1 MLAGWQYVAMAIPP
15 ALQERD
21 EGVSGWR
28 ESARMLTKWPRQ
40 LGQRIYMNRIACL
53 SAIVSLSFVLAAC
66 SPATPKPS
74 TGAPSATAPSTPAA
88 VAAASATP
96 DLCSPENLPNSAKI
110 VNNFVRQFDVYAV
123 LAQTTKTQPQ
133 LGQAITA
140 MQAIRQNANAYVV
153 PPCLTDLRRY
163 ALLYMDSV
171 IQTMLAFQVKPQVE
185 TLNAGIQQ
193 ARDYNDQYA
202 AELARLLG
210 VTVEPNVTPGTP
222 VAAQPGETTTPLVV
236 TILNPGPNALNLHV
250 SPSLTSQAIGVLDAN
265 LSATA
270 LGKSSNGEW
279 IEVQVPNQP
288 GKTAW
293 VYASLVQF
301 TSGDQGVLAVATP

>member
-1 MLAGWQYVAMAIPP
+1 
-15 ALQERD
+15 
-21 EGVSGWR
+21 
-28 ESARMLTKWPRQ
+28 
-40 LGQRIYMNRIACL
+40 MNRIACL
-53 SAIVSLSFVLAAC
+53 SAILSLSILLTAC

-74 TGAPSATAPSTPAA
+74 TSSPTVASASAPSAAA
-88 VAAASATP
+88 ASVASATP
-96 DLCSPENLPNSAKI
+96 DLCSPENLPNSARI

-140 MQAIRQNANAYVV
+140 MQAIRQNTNAHAV

-185 TLNAGIQQ
+185 TLNAGIKQ

-210 VTVEPNVTPGTP
+210 VTLEPNATPGTP
-222 VAAQPGETTTPLVV
+222 AAVQPGETTTPVVV
-236 TILNPGPNALNLHV
+236 TIFNPGPNALNLHV

-279 IEVQVPNQP
+279 IEVEVPDQP

-301 TSGDQGVLAVATP
+301 TSGDQGVLVVATP